1 MSIRP
6 LPENKSKFSSCS
18 RGSIEGEDIRIH
30 RGPRLFH
37 DFGRI
42 LESPMVSLNT
52 RTRNRLRNTKW
63 STMTMGSWM
72 NGRDGDHHHRRH
84 RHATT
89 KSMLSNVFVHFK
101 LWIDERERIVPR
113 CLVPAKARSKKRK
126 RLSFKFTPS
135 SLRCST

>member
-1 MSIRP
+1 M
-6 LPENKSKFSSCS
+6 
-18 RGSIEGEDIRIH
+18 H

-63 STMTMGSWM
+63 STMTMGSWI
-72 NGRDGDHHHRRH
+72 NGRDGDPHHRRH

-113 CLVPAKARSKKRK
+113 CLVPTKATSKKRK
-126 RLSFKFTPS
+126 RLSPKCTP
-135 SLRCST
+135 RRRDAARKRHDAGAAIGEGKGEGGMAREV